1 MGKVIMSGIVPMLKA
16 PSTGILASDLAVGD
30 IVKLTENGTP
40 VEYIVVNQG
49 IPENSSLYDSSCNGT
64 WLLRKD
70 CSLNMIWHENTNA
83 LSYNTSYIY
92 SWLNN
97 SYIPSLGAIEQGLI
111 KQVNIPY
118 RAKGAGAGFIIK
130 QISGKAFLLSSYE
143 MGGNIGHK
151 DGGILS
157 YFDSGDETTALNK
170 RIAKYNGEIVSWWTR
185 TGFGAY
191 TLVVNTD
198 GTFIKI
204 DLDINKYVRPAL
216 ILPFTAK
223 FDKDTKILKG

>member
-1 MGKVIMSGIVPMLKA
+1 MGYCIFLRKGETHTP

-30 IVKLTENGTP
+30 IVKLMENGAP
-40 VEYIVVNQG
+40 IEYIVVNQG

-70 CSLNMIWHENTNA
+70 CSLEMIWNENTNA
-83 LSYNTSYIY
+83 LNYDTSDIY

-97 SYIPSLGAIEQGLI
+97 SYISSLGAIEQNSV
-111 KQVNIPY
+111 KQVNIPC
-118 RAKGAGAGFIIK
+118 RNISGTSQTI
-130 QISGKAFLLSSYE
+130 QHISGKAFLLSSYE
-143 MGGNIGHK
+143 MGGNIGFE

-185 TGFGAY
+185 TAFGAY

>member
-1 MGKVIMSGIVPMLKA
+1 
-16 PSTGILASDLAVGD
+16 
-30 IVKLTENGTP
+30 
-40 VEYIVVNQG
+40 
-49 IPENSSLYDSSCNGT
+49 
-64 WLLRKD
+64 
-70 CSLNMIWHENTNA
+70 MIWNENTNA
-83 LSYNTSYIY
+83 LGYDTSDIY

-97 SYIPSLGAIEQGLI
+97 SYISSLGTIEQSFI

-118 RAKGAGAGFIIK
+118 RDMEGASSILK

-143 MGGNIGHK
+143 MGGNIGFK

-157 YFDSGDETTALNK
+157 YFDSGNETTALNK

-185 TGFGAY
+185 TAFGAY